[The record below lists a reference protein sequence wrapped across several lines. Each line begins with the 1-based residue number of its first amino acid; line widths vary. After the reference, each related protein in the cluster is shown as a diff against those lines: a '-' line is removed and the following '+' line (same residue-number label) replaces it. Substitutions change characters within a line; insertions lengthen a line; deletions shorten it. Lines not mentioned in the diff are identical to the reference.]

1 MIRTTT
7 LLTLFIFSFLYG
19 SAQTYTVTYDTSDFD
34 QISPFYAVDKSN
46 PTLYNGIKMYKSIPI
61 GFQFEMD
68 GIFFDSLEVAENGF
82 VRFKSG
88 QVNQAYISAF
98 ECPLEDRPSGTG
110 TDASPIV
117 YNTFGTPG
125 DRIFKLY
132 FVNAGFDFDGED
144 NDYIEFQLWM
154 YESCG
159 DFEIHVGY
167 QSIEPSEY
175 DIFYNQDPAP
185 VMGFG
190 NYVTQNHFTLD
201 GGYSLPSISNTFT
214 TLSSVPPTYSLYRFS
229 KCGVNSVV
237 DKETVKL
244 KVFPNPTSDY
254 LNVDFSE
261 NLSNPSYAI
270 IDVQGKVIS
279 EGLLSTDNIDVSMIP
294 NGSYIVHIFSSQHV
308 YQTKF
313 IKQ

>member
-7 LLTLFIFSFLYG
+7 LLTLLIFSFLYG
-19 SAQTYTVTYDTSDFD
+19 SSQNYTVTYDTSDFN
-34 QISPFYAVDKSN
+34 QISPFYIVDKSN
-46 PTLYNGIKMYKSIPI
+46 PTLFNGIKMYKSIPI

-82 VRFKSG
+82 VRFKTG
-88 QVNQAYISAF
+88 QVNQSYISAF
-98 ECPLEDRPSGTG
+98 ECPLQDRPSGTG
-110 TDASPIV
+110 SDPSPIV

-132 FVNAGFDFDGED
+132 FVNAGFEFDAED
-144 NDYIEFQLWM
+144 NDYIEFQLWL

-190 NYVTQNHFTLD
+190 NYVTQNHYTLD
-201 GGYSLPSISNTFT
+201 GGHSLPSISTTFS
-214 TLSSVPPTYSLYRFS
+214 TLASVPPTYSLYRFS
-229 KCGVNSVV
+229 KCGVNSVEE
-237 DKETVKL
+237 KEALKL
-244 KVFPNPTSDY
+244 EVFPNPTTNY
-254 LNVDFSE
+254 LVLE
-261 NLSNPSYAI
+261 SNMSLFNSTYSI
-270 IDVQGKVIS
+270 IDIQGKIILD
-279 EGLLSTDNIDVSMIP
+279 GTLSTNKIDVSSIP
-294 NGSYIVHIFSSQHV
+294 QGSYILNIISDNDVDQI
-308 YQTKF
+308 KF
-313 IKQ
+313 IKE